1 MVKDLRHFV
10 EFQTNTVS
18 HKMWAN
24 CKSMRMRNPTAKKKE
39 EDVILRFVKKRITYC
54 FLQLIW

>member
-1 MVKDLRHFV
+1 
-10 EFQTNTVS
+10 
-18 HKMWAN
+18 MWAN